1 MQKQKRL
8 NLELQ
13 RKVNKIENEKRKMA
27 KEIKAL
33 KEKLGQTDGIGAC
46 CCEELRELQTSKEQD
61 LKNIAQAWKQK
72 SMVLAGKY
80 Q

>member
-1 MQKQKRL
+1 
-8 NLELQ
+8 
-13 RKVNKIENEKRKMA
+13 MA

-33 KEKLGQTDGIGAC
+33 KEKLGQADGVGAC

-61 LKNIAQAWKQK
+61 LKNIANAWKQK